1 MRPSG
6 TAPERKG
13 SNVRKILV
21 VDDSETIRQRVT
33 GALEQAGFATAT
45 AQDGID
51 GLLRIQEEKPAMV
64 ILDVNMPRMNGLDM
78 LDNIDVKNSGI
89 PVLLL
94 TTEVQPSLMARAKKA
109 GARGWM
115 VKPVNVDQLVETV
128 RKVIA

>member
-1 MRPSG
+1 
-6 TAPERKG
+6 
-13 SNVRKILV
+13 VRKILV

-33 GALEQAGFATAT
+33 GALEQAGFAVIT
-45 AQDGID
+45 AQDGIE
-51 GLLRIQEEKPAMV
+51 GLMRVEQDKPAMV

-78 LDNIDVKNSGI
+78 LDNIDVKTSGI

-109 GARGWM
+109 GAKGWM